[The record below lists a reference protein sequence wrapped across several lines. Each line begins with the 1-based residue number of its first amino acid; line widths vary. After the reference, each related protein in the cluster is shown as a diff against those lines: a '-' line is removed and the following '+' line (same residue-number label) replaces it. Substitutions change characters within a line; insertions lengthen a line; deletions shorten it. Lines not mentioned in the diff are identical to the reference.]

1 MAVDIVVSDVSSLA
15 MDIPSLY
22 YFRVF
27 FSRYSEDLKTRVTPT
42 QLYCDL
48 SEHPGNI
55 NVTLSRRHH
64 LIYDVKFMCERNKIQ
79 VT

>member
-1 MAVDIVVSDVSSLA
+1 MAVHIVVSD
-15 MDIPSLY
+15 IPSTPVDVHSLY

-27 FSRYSEDLKTRVTPT
+27 FSRYSEDLSRRVTPT
-42 QLYCDL
+42 ELCCDL
-48 SEHPGNI
+48 SECPGNI

-64 LIYDVKFMCERNKIQ
+64 LIYDVIFMCERNKIQ